1 MKKSRERVVF
11 ILMGLLI
18 GFALGISILFWR
30 QSLSFS
36 QRAFDK
42 TKEYIVSFFK
52 SEEYSEPTKNIV
64 IQKKNNKKK
73 KIIHT
78 EADTLAGSHIDSD
91 SLNTNVSTDDAFYA
105 DEAFWYDEYSEKYIS
120 LSNKNSGEEIAR
132 DKLLFKKQIEAE
144 LVNKEAQNKASTNID
159 SLLIGGK
166 APSDDKKKFVVEFWE
181 SPLNYKG
188 YKKNKNLLV
197 LYGIK
202 QADMVQLKL
211 LNNDLYLC
219 FSDNYYA
226 LENSNDFRN
235 LVPVASQQIINQLK
249 GK

>member
-18 GFALGISILFWR
+18 GFALGISLLFWR

-36 QRAFDK
+36 QRVFDR
-42 TKEYIVSFFK
+42 TKEYIVSLFK
-52 SEEYSEPTKNIV
+52 SEEYQEPTKNIV
-64 IQKKNNKKK
+64 IHKKNYKKK
-73 KIIHT
+73 KNINT
-78 EADTLAGSHIDSD
+78 PTDSLGNNNLD
-91 SLNTNVSTDDAFYA
+91 SLNKNKSTDEAVYS
-105 DEAFWYDEYSEKYIS
+105 DEAVWYDEYSEKYEV
-120 LSNKNSGEEIAR
+120 LNNQNADEEIAR
-132 DKLLFKKQIEAE
+132 DKMLFKKQIEAE
-144 LVNKEAQNKASTNID
+144 LINKETQVKTNTNID

-166 APSDDKKKFVVEFWE
+166 APKDDKRKFVVEFWE

-188 YKKNKNLLV
+188 YKKNKNQLV

-202 QADMVQLKL
+202 QADMVELKM

-226 LENSNDFRN
+226 LENSNDFKN